1 MHWQSLGNHKHHA
14 LQRWRSIT
22 IEAIYKMN
30 HNLESLFNIQ
40 FTKSIANLETVIQK
54 TTSGDI
60 ILIDYDS
67 EEHLQLIRIVK
78 TARELSFK
86 IQHGIVSCRLFVTII
101 ASGDSEV
108 NYDAAGTYAF
118 GLERLAEGVRTVLL
132 EAKVTTGRRLRS
144 FVGY

>member
-22 IEAIYKMN
+22 IEAIYKIN
-30 HNLESLFNIQ
+30 HDVESLFNIQ

-54 TTSGDI
+54 TTSCDI
-60 ILIDYDS
+60 ILIGF
-67 EEHLQLIRIVK
+67 EEHLQLIQIVQ

-86 IQHGIVSCRLFVTII
+86 IQHGIVSCRLFVTIG

-132 EAKVTTGRRLRS
+132 EAKLTTGRRLRS